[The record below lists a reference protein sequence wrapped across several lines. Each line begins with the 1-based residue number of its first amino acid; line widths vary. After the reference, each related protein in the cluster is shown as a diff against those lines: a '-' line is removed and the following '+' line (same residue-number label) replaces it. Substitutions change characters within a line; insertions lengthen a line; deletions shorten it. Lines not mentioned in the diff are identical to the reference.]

1 MKSPCETRVNV
12 NPLKSGRYFP
22 NGNSGGGWKIKGT
35 AEIKMEKQRSPPCCE
50 RDCHLSLFICK
61 QWKAIS
67 LGIQSFCSALPRQDL
82 EVSLSALPLWDIAC
96 VIDLVKQSGSFIK
109 KQYSFVNVPTVFCF
123 LFAPAQQHV
132 PPGLCRFYI
141 LCLFLCF
148 CFLLIFMCFWCNVL
162 FVWFSLIHGAWST
175 MFVLPTS

>member
-1 MKSPCETRVNV
+1 
-12 NPLKSGRYFP
+12 
-22 NGNSGGGWKIKGT
+22 
-35 AEIKMEKQRSPPCCE
+35 MEKQRSPPLLWA
-50 RDCHLSLFICK
+50 RLSSLIIHLQTVK
-61 QWKAIS
+61 TIS
-67 LGIQSFCSALPRQDL
+67 VGIQSFCSALPRQDL

-141 LCLFLCF
+141 LCLVLCF
-148 CFLLIFMCFWCNVL
+148 CFLFSFCVFDVKFCL
-162 FVWFSLIHGAWST
+162 FGSVWST
-175 MFVLPTS
+175 ELDQPCLCCRQVRLHWLSALNNNWKLSLPDNLWKLFYEVAESF